1 MLKTQQN
8 AFFIL
13 VNKRKLSFLSYLS
26 FHLHSPVT
34 LKPVDEMLFGV
45 TIRMKSLQYYFHME
59 VN

>member
-1 MLKTQQN
+1 MH
-8 AFFIL
+8 FFIL

-34 LKPVDEMLFGV
+34 LKPVDEMFFGV
-45 TIRMKSLQYYFHME
+45 TIRMKSFQYYFHME